1 MGLFDKF
8 LSSNGGTTKSSKDD
22 KEKKEKK
29 EKDVIIYIRHPR
41 NQHQLTI
48 YNINTTEEN
57 ITHAKF
63 KDMETGKVFHIS
75 FKNVNSRT
83 AFEMKK
89 ENLFLGLIRNGN
101 LDELSEDKNNY
112 LGSISYDENEKE
124 RYKIKTPEMEE
135 KEKNKQEKLEFKER
149 IKIEEEKIKEYFD
162 KKEENKKNPF
172 LRVSTLE
179 NSEIEGQERIYEG
192 VDLTTGDYIILKN
205 LNGMIVDNKFVYQG
219 YLTYLDTLEEK
230 NTRTKKELESYEV
243 IFELPHE
250 INSFILEGKLNTI
263 LQLLSKNE
271 KLLQPYDFNYL
282 GKIERNGKINREL
295 NSSDMIFSYYKK
307 KAENI
312 RMRYEQEQQKEIE

>member
-1 MGLFDKF
+1 MGLLEKF
-8 LSSNGGTTKSSKDD
+8 LSNNAGTTKSSKDD
-22 KEKKEKK
+22 KEKDIK
-29 EKDVIIYIRHPR
+29 IYIKHPR
-41 NQHQLTI
+41 NQHQIVI
-48 YNINTTEEN
+48 YNITTTEEN
-57 ITHAKF
+57 TTHAKF
-63 KDMETGKVFHIS
+63 KDMDAGKVFHIS
-75 FKNVNSRT
+75 FKNVNNRT
-83 AFEMKK
+83 ALEMKK
-89 ENLFLGLIRNGN
+89 ENLFLGLVRNGN
-101 LDELSEDKNNY
+101 LDELAEDKNNY

-124 RYKIKTPEMEE
+124 DQRYKIKTPKMEE

-149 IKIEEEKIKEYFD
+149 IKVEEEKIKEYFD

-192 VDLTTGDYIILKN
+192 VDLTTGDFIILKN
-205 LNGMIVDNKFVYQG
+205 LNGMIVDKKFVYQG

-250 INSFILEGKLNTI
+250 INSFILEGKFNTI

-271 KLLQPYDFNYL
+271 KLLQPHDFNYL
-282 GKIERNGKINREL
+282 GKIEKNGKISREL